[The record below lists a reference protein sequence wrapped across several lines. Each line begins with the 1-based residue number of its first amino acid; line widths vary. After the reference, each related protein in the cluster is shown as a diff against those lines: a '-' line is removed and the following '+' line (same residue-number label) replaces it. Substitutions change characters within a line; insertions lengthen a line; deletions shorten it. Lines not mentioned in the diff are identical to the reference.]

1 MKQGRSRSLS
11 ICVSDIPKDR
21 ILKHENGKK
30 YMNLSTWDNDEPD
43 KFGNDFSISMSPSKD
58 ETAKRK
64 AGENVDR
71 VFIGNGRIWEDKG
84 MEPLTEKD
92 HDDLPF

>member
-1 MKQGRSRSLS
+1 MKKGKSRSLS

-21 ILKHENGKK
+21 ILKHENGKM

-43 KFGNDFSISMSPSKD
+43 KFGNDFSISMSPTK
-58 ETAKRK
+58 EEIERRK
-64 AGENVDR
+64 SGEKVDR
-71 VFIGNGRIWEDKG
+71 IFIGNGKIWEQKE
-84 MEPLTEKD
+84 METITQED